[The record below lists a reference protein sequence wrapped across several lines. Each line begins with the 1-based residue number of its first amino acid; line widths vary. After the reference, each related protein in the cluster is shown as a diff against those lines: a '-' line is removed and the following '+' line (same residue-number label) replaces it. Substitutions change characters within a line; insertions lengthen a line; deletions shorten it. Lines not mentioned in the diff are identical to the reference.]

1 MKTTEE
7 STFTQASLNKLI
19 VVNHSQQIIS
29 DNTLSIPELS
39 TENKIISNN
48 LPLNEQIIPNVLD
61 ENLILS
67 R

>member
-1 MKTTEE
+1 MITTEE

-19 VVNHSQQIIS
+19 VVNHTQQAIS
-29 DNTLSIPELS
+29 DNTLSIPKLS

-48 LPLNEQIIPNVLD
+48 LPLNEKIIPNVLN